1 MSQLTVG
8 SLFSGSGGFELG
20 AMILGMKAVWA
31 SEVEPFPILVTKKNF
46 PDLVHLGDINNIKGG
61 NIKPVDIITFGS
73 PCQDLSIAGQRD
85 GLSGSKSN
93 LFYEAIR
100 VIKEMRENTNEKYP
114 RIIIWENVCGAFS
127 SSKGEDFRQVLE
139 QISKIKCEN
148 ISIPKPSKWKNAG
161 CIMGGTF
168 SIAWRVL
175 DAQYFGVPQRR
186 KRIFL
191 VADFTGE
198 GAREILF
205 NEESLP
211 RYFESCSDK
220 KQEIAGVIGECT
232 EISKYCLMDQGGER
246 LDVTLNKT
254 GTLRAQSNHPP
265 LVFENH
271 GQDSRFKGPLDITPT
286 LSSNLGTGGN
296 NQPFVVENVANYDVR
311 FTSLNTK
318 NSRYKVYET
327 ATSRTL
333 DTGGNNPNANQ
344 GGVAIVS
351 IYSTSKNYHH
361 TKAIKD
367 KVSTLVASDYKDPP
381 IINDKYFVRRI
392 TPLECSRLQGF
403 PDYWCER
410 LELLTPT
417 DEDLN
422 FWREVF
428 ETNRKIKNGKK
439 QKTDN
444 NTRTWLKNPYSD
456 AAQYKMWG
464 NGVALP
470 CVLYIFSGV
479 KKYLENSE

>member
-1 MSQLTVG
+1 
-8 SLFSGSGGFELG
+8 
-20 AMILGMKAVWA
+20 
-31 SEVEPFPILVTKKNF
+31 
-46 PDLVHLGDINNIKGG
+46 
-61 NIKPVDIITFGS
+61 
-73 PCQDLSIAGQRD
+73 
-85 GLSGSKSN
+85 
-93 LFYEAIR
+93 
-100 VIKEMRENTNEKYP
+100 
-114 RIIIWENVCGAFS
+114 
-127 SSKGEDFRQVLE
+127 
-139 QISKIKCEN
+139 
-148 ISIPKPSKWKNAG
+148 
-161 CIMGGTF
+161 
-168 SIAWRVL
+168 
-175 DAQYFGVPQRR
+175 
-186 KRIFL
+186 
-191 VADFTGE
+191 
-198 GAREILF
+198 
-205 NEESLP
+205 
-211 RYFESCSDK
+211 
-220 KQEIAGVIGECT
+220 
-232 EISKYCLMDQGGER
+232 MDQGGER

-286 LSSNLGTGGN
+286 LSSSLGTGGN
-296 NQPFVVENVANYDVR
+296 NQPFVVENIANYDVR

-367 KVSTLVASDYKDPP
+367 KVSTLVATDYKDPP
-381 IINDKYFVRRI
+381 IINDKYSVRRI

-410 LELLTPT
+410 LELLNPT

-444 NTRTWLKNPYSD
+444 NIRTWLKNPYSD

>member
-1 MSQLTVG
+1 
-8 SLFSGSGGFELG
+8 
-20 AMILGMKAVWA
+20 
-31 SEVEPFPILVTKKNF
+31 
-46 PDLVHLGDINNIKGG
+46 
-61 NIKPVDIITFGS
+61 
-73 PCQDLSIAGQRD
+73 
-85 GLSGSKSN
+85 
-93 LFYEAIR
+93 
-100 VIKEMRENTNEKYP
+100 
-114 RIIIWENVCGAFS
+114 
-127 SSKGEDFRQVLE
+127 
-139 QISKIKCEN
+139 
-148 ISIPKPSKWKNAG
+148 
-161 CIMGGTF
+161 MGGTF

-220 KQEIAGVIGECT
+220 KQEVAGVIGECT

-271 GQDSRFKGPLDITPT
+271 SQDSRFKGPLDITPT

-296 NQPFVVENVANYDVR
+296 NQPFVVENIANYDVR

-344 GGVAIVS
+344 GGVAIY
-351 IYSTSKNYHH
+351 IQLAK
-361 TKAIKD
+361 
-367 KVSTLVASDYKDPP
+367 
-381 IINDKYFVRRI
+381 III
-392 TPLECSRLQGF
+392 
-403 PDYWCER
+403 
-410 LELLTPT
+410 
-417 DEDLN
+417 
-422 FWREVF
+422 
-428 ETNRKIKNGKK
+428 I
-439 QKTDN
+439 QK
-444 NTRTWLKNPYSD
+444 L
-456 AAQYKMWG
+456 
-464 NGVALP
+464 
-470 CVLYIFSGV
+470 
-479 KKYLENSE
+479 